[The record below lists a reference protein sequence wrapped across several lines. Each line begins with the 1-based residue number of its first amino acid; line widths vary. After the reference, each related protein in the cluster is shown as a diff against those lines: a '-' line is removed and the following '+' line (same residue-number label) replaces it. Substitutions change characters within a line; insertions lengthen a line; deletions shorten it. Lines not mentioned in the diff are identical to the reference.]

1 MKKWIAII
9 LGTVLLI
16 SMVGC
21 GNTGAAKKVE
31 TFDTFAAG
39 FGKTIITPEY
49 AVNLDSHGD
58 TATRVSK
65 GVLTDLFALTVAM
78 SDAEGNTV
86 LWITTDLTHGTI
98 TMANTVRKAVEEKY
112 GIPKENVI
120 LGGTHNHS
128 SVAYGYESEANKRFE
143 EDWLAGVMKSIDA
156 AIEDRAPAT
165 MEIGRTES
173 EGLAFSRR
181 YWRTDGNLLSGGP
194 EKYSPAS
201 NAPLKSHES
210 EVDEEIQMVR
220 FVREDKKDI
229 LITQWQNHA
238 CYLSGN
244 PSNDDHYKLSA
255 EWPGIMRD
263 KIEADLD
270 VHCIY
275 FQGASA
281 NLSERSK
288 IAGETKSK
296 SFSEHGNM
304 LAQYV
309 VDAYNGGTVF
319 EKKETG
325 TIQTNQT
332 YLTPERSGAWSSTDP
347 EMNALSIGDVALV
360 TLPQEM
366 FDSDGKYLKENSP
379 FAMTLSMGYACSTSG
394 YAAPDWAGPNGG
406 YETVNGP
413 FKLGTAE
420 LFKDHYIKT
429 LNTLFE
435 KYK

>member
-1 MKKWIAII
+1 MKKLLAML
-9 LGTVLLI
+9 LGVVMLV

-21 GNTGAAKKVE
+21 GDTGAAKKKE
-31 TFDTFAAG
+31 KFDTFVAG

-49 AVNLDSHGD
+49 AVHLDSHGD
-58 TATRVSK
+58 TETRVSK
-65 GVLTDLFALTVAM
+65 GILTDLFALTVAM
-78 SDAEGNTV
+78 SDTEGNTM

-128 SVAYGYESEANKRFE
+128 SVAYGYEAEANKRFE
-143 EDWLAGVMKSIDA
+143 ADWLAGVMKSIDTA
-156 AIEDRAPAT
+156 LEDRAPAT

-181 YWRTDGNLLSGGP
+181 YWREDGNLLSGGP
-194 EKYSPAS
+194 EKYSTPS
-201 NAPLKSHES
+201 NSPLASHES

-238 CYLSGN
+238 CYVSGN
-244 PSNDDHYKLSA
+244 PSNEDHYKISA

-263 KIEADLD
+263 KIEMELD

-275 FQGASA
+275 FQGAAA

-288 IAGETKSK
+288 IDGETKTK

-304 LAQYV
+304 LADYV
-309 VDAYNGGTVF
+309 IQAYNDGTTF

-325 TIQTNQT
+325 TIQANQT

-347 EMNALSIGDVALV
+347 EMNAISIGDVALV

-366 FDSDGKYLKENSP
+366 FDSDGKYIKEESP
-379 FAMTLSMGYACSTSG
+379 FAMTLIMGYACSTSG
-394 YAAPDWAGPNGG
+394 YAAPDWAAPNGG

-413 FKLGTAE
+413 FSLGTAE
-420 LFKDHYIKT
+420 LFKDHYLKT
-429 LNTLFE
+429 LKTLFE
-435 KYK
+435 QK

>member
-1 MKKWIAII
+1 MKKWIAIV
-9 LGTVLLI
+9 LGAVLLI

-21 GNTGAAKKVE
+21 GNTGATKKVE
-31 TFDTFAAG
+31 TFDTFVAG

-78 SDAEGNTV
+78 SDTEGNTV

-98 TMANTVRKAVEEKY
+98 TMANVVRKAVEEKY

-128 SVAYGYESEANKRFE
+128 SVAYGYESEANKKFD

-156 AIEDRAPAT
+156 AMADRAPAT

-181 YWRTDGNLLSGGP
+181 YWREDGNLLSGGP
-194 EKYSPAS
+194 EKYSTPS
-201 NAPLKSHES
+201 NSPLKSHES

-220 FVREDKKDI
+220 FVREGKKDI

-244 PSNDDHYKLSA
+244 PSNEDHYKLSA
-255 EWPGIMRD
+255 EWPGILRD
-263 KIEADLD
+263 KVEAELD
-270 VHCIY
+270 VYCIY
-275 FQGASA
+275 FQGAAA
-281 NLSERSK
+281 NLSEKSK
-288 IAGETKSK
+288 IAGETKSQ
-296 SFSEHGNM
+296 SFADHGNK
-304 LAQYV
+304 LADYV
-309 VDAYNGGTVF
+309 IAAYNDGTTF

-347 EMNALSIGDVALV
+347 EMNAISIGDVALV

-366 FDSDGKYLKENSP
+366 FDSDGKYIKEESP
-379 FAMTLSMGYACSTSG
+379 FAMTLIMGYACSTSG
-394 YAAPDWAGPNGG
+394 YAAPDWAAPNGG

-429 LNTLFE
+429 LKTLFE
-435 KYK
+435 QK